1 MKETNG
7 KILKD
12 KFIACSR
19 TKNKKYEII
28 NPLSDK
34 VKVRGKKL
42 ELQLIEEPDGF
53 TFILWKRRKYQVD
66 ILEKNQNKYT
76 VMVNGVWYTFSIET
90 PISYKRRKYL
100 NKTAS
105 SSRIETINAPMP
117 GKILDILVEENSEV
131 KQGEAVVILEAMK
144 MQNEILAQVAGKVK
158 KINIHQN
165 DSVMKDDV
173 ILEIEKF

>member
-7 KILKD
+7 KLLKN

-19 TKNKKYEII
+19 TRNKKYEII
-28 NPLSDK
+28 NPLSDN
-34 VKVRGKKL
+34 VRVRGKKMEFKL
-42 ELQLIEEPDGF
+42 LEEPDGF
-53 TFILWKRRKYQVD
+53 TFILWKRKKFQVD

-76 VMVNGVWYTFSIET
+76 VMVNGVWYSFSIET

-100 NKTAS
+100 SKTTS

-131 KQGEAVVILEAMK
+131 KQGEAVAILEAMK
-144 MQNEILAQVAGKVK
+144 MQNEILAQVTGKVR

-173 ILEIEKF
+173 ILEIEKY